1 MNIKKKYLTILASPI
16 LLLPTFLI
24 SCSSSSDINF
34 DNPNIEE
41 IIPPENSDNVIIQ
54 PPIINDNDFKVN
66 ISWKKGFQNEN
77 TFFFNGNNNYIF
89 NLGDIIINQD
99 GYIIQ
104 YVGSENDVY
113 YYSLFDETIKKYYL
127 LSLNFE
133 YEKLSQIWSMSKIK
147 QFLFQE
153 ITSDYSANMIINHN
167 VSDENFF
174 VPIDTSDSS
183 ISFEKND
190 IITFESSWG
199 VWNNQQGN
207 AILNINIDHAKIRK
221 MLFGSQEQNYDN
233 YIIQN
238 IQATDLYLL
247 PKVILIDSPINYFN
261 FNIDDIQN
269 NNTKDFYTLSDNE
282 KSKIE
287 IDLPNN
293 GNKYVNW
300 SCSICNNTMNGIV
313 INEEFIGGI
322 SSQIANLI
330 KFDANNYDNVL
341 EKIQE
346 PEKNQAKNYFAKIID
361 KGKRISLN
369 IKQNY
374 IESSSLVNLKVF
386 ASIFSGAN
394 SMNLIADGSSIAI
407 YDISGIQKMNIN
419 FKEYKKF

>member
-1 MNIKKKYLTILASPI
+1 
-16 LLLPTFLI
+16 
-24 SCSSSSDINF
+24 
-34 DNPNIEE
+34 
-41 IIPPENSDNVIIQ
+41 
-54 PPIINDNDFKVN
+54 
-66 ISWKKGFQNEN
+66 
-77 TFFFNGNNNYIF
+77 
-89 NLGDIIINQD
+89 
-99 GYIIQ
+99 
-104 YVGSENDVY
+104 
-113 YYSLFDETIKKYYL
+113 
-127 LSLNFE
+127 
-133 YEKLSQIWSMSKIK
+133 
-147 QFLFQE
+147 
-153 ITSDYSANMIINHN
+153 MIINHN

-238 IQATDLYLL
+238 VQATDLYLL
-247 PKVILIDSPINYFN
+247 PKAILIDSPINYFD

-282 KSKIE
+282 KSKIG

-293 GNKYVNW
+293 GNKHVNW
-300 SCSICNNTMNGIV
+300 SSSICNNTMNGIV